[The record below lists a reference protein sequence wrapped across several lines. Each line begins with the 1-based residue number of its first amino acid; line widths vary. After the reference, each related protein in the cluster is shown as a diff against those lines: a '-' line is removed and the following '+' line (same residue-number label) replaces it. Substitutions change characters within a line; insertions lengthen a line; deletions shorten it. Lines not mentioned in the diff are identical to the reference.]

1 MMGAPWFPRSKKVHN
16 RRTAADTAATLVSG
30 GLKKTRNVPV
40 LIGSVHHHNMTK
52 RSLSRGS
59 LVRRSPPRCAGTL
72 YRAAAAAAERN
83 QAENPV
89 ILPLLLALH
98 ACPSRRLLNSDERAR
113 G

>member
-1 MMGAPWFPRSKKVHN
+1 
-16 RRTAADTAATLVSG
+16 
-30 GLKKTRNVPV
+30 
-40 LIGSVHHHNMTK
+40 MTK
-52 RSLSRGS
+52 NVRCRVAVWYGDLLGV
-59 LVRRSPPRCAGTL
+59 LARRSSCPLP
-72 YRAAAAAAERN
+72 AAAAAERN